1 MHLYSFYFYHE
12 CAKDLLSL
20 IVDDVVKKEKDSNA
34 VKFSIYRA
42 VEALG
47 ILFYAVSSA
56 YDISSSVLL

>member
-1 MHLYSFYFYHE
+1 M
-12 CAKDLLSL
+12 CAKDPLSL

-47 ILFYAVSSA
+47 TLFYAVSSA
-56 YDISSSVLL
+56 YDISSSIFL